1 MSVQQTLGFPAS
13 PLVLVP
19 TTDAC
24 CLTPPCSKP
33 HRSFSDSTST
43 LQAAPLVHTTSS
55 YSRVVHASEPHSS
68 PRKEERPE
76 ATQHLDYT
84 VTDS

>member
-1 MSVQQTLGFPAS
+1 MHAASLPA
-13 PLVLVP
+13 L
-19 TTDAC
+19 
-24 CLTPPCSKP
+24 PPCSKP
-33 HRSFSDSTST
+33 CRSFSEPTST
-43 LQAAPLVHTTSS
+43 LQAAPIAHTTSS
-55 YSRVVHASEPHSS
+55 YSRVVYASDPHFSPRKEERPEVHSS